1 MNFKLRSLVAATLA
15 GSMLMGFGTSAMA
28 DSTDDILN
36 ALIAKG
42 ILTEEEGA
50 LLQKGRTGEK
60 QAAEDKKKTAVSIKN
75 KDGAMVLESGDG
87 KNSMALT
94 GRMQFDMRSESN
106 NNDSSTPE
114 LNSDRDTAGMADQF
128 ELRRARIGVKGK
140 MFEHFDYEVI
150 GNLVGSNTNI
160 VDVAYINA
168 GMFKPAQLK
177 LGQFKQPFNLE
188 EYGTSSNNIDFME
201 RSYVNQ
207 LTPAKKTG
215 AMLHGVPRDGVT
227 YAASIYQ
234 QNNFGETDSENTGKG
249 FAGRATLNFAELAG
263 WSDSV
268 FHVGAAGFDSEYGVL
283 PTSSSNGNSKPP
295 VCETTQDEDTLE
307 FTTSC
312 ENTKAATNGTV
323 LSFRS
328 AGRGLTNAYRAQI
341 GGDSVQDGPSM
352 PSNTA
357 AKVKN
362 KAYGLEMALAK
373 GPFKIQGEYTD
384 QSFDASLASNE
395 ANFVRADAEAYYVEA
410 LWMLTGENYSNWYKN
425 GAWGGIKPTSNFDI
439 ATGKGKGAWEIG
451 VRYDAFNVNNV
462 AIGGTG
468 SRIQGAYQG
477 SDGSGKETTNSV
489 GGGAQTYTVGVKW
502 QLTPNMRVL
511 ANYSHTKFD
520 DKFRAV
526 DTTIENI
533 TKEDL
538 LMVRS
543 QFSF

>member
-1 MNFKLRSLVAATLA
+1 MNFKLRTLVAATLA
-15 GSMLMGFGTSAMA
+15 GSMLMGFGANAMA

-60 QAAEDKKKTAVSIKN
+60 EAAAEKKKTAVSIKN

-106 NNDSSTPE
+106 NSNTDTAV
-114 LNSDRDTAGMADQF
+114 NKADRDTAGMADQF

-150 GNLVGSNTNI
+150 ANLVGSNTNI
-160 VDVAYINA
+160 VDVAYVNA
-168 GMFKPAQLK
+168 GMYKQAQLK

-215 AMLHGVPRDGVT
+215 AMLHGVPTAGIT
-227 YAASIYQ
+227 YAASVYQ

-249 FAGRATLNFAELAG
+249 FAGRATVNFAEFAG
-263 WSDSV
+263 WTDSV

-283 PTSSSNGNSKPP
+283 PASSSNGGSATCSTAAP
-295 VCETTQDEDTLE
+295 VAPATLGVTTC
-307 FTTSC
+307 TS
-312 ENTKAATNGTV
+312 AVATNGTV
-323 LSFRS
+323 VGFRS
-328 AGRGLTNAYRAQI
+328 AGRGLANAYRAQI
-341 GGDSVQDGPSM
+341 GGNSVLVGASM

-357 AKVKN
+357 ANVQN
-362 KAYGLEMALAK
+362 KAYGLELAMAK

-384 QSFDASLASNE
+384 QSFDAKLDGTP

-425 GAWGGIKPTSNFDI
+425 GAWGGIKPASNFDI
-439 ATGKGKGAWEIG
+439 ETGKGKGAWEIG
-451 VRYDAFNVNNV
+451 VRYDAFKVDNV

-468 SRIQGAYQG
+468 SRIQGSYLNSNGTG
-477 SDGSGKETTNSV
+477 SSTTNSV
-489 GGGAQTYTVGVKW
+489 GGGAETYTVGIKW

-511 ANYSHTKFD
+511 ANYAHTKFD

-538 LMVRS
+538 LMLRT